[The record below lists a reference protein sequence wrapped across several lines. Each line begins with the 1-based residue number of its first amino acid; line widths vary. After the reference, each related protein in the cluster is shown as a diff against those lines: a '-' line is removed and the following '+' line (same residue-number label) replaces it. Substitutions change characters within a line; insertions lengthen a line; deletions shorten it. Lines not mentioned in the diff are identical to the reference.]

1 MILPL
6 HHLDAYDAGLVVHH
20 LDAYDAGLVV
30 EKKGV
35 AVKESLITAVSN
47 DADMITRRLI
57 EATPQLDGEGGMQ
70 MESHFKGKPHSSH
83 TSVSVWMRSVI

>member
-6 HHLDAYDAGLVVHH
+6 HHLDAYDAGL
-20 LDAYDAGLVV
+20 AVV

-57 EATPQLDGEGGMQ
+57 EATPQLDGEKVG
-70 MESHFKGKPHSSH
+70 PN
-83 TSVSVWMRSVI
+83 

>member
-20 LDAYDAGLVV
+20 LDDYDAGLVV

-57 EATPQLDGEGGMQ
+57 EATPQLDGEKVGCR
-70 MESHFKGKPHSSH
+70 F
-83 TSVSVWMRSVI
+83 

>member
-1 MILPL
+1 M
-6 HHLDAYDAGLVVHH
+6 
-20 LDAYDAGLVV
+20 

-57 EATPQLDGEGGMQ
+57 EATPQLDGEKVGCRWNHILKENHTVPTYLCPFGCDRRSSRSCVWRQGGL
-70 MESHFKGKPHSSH
+70 KL
-83 TSVSVWMRSVI
+83 

>member
-6 HHLDAYDAGLVVHH
+6 HH

-47 DADMITRRLI
+47 DADMITRRLSR
-57 EATPQLDGEGGMQ
+57 PPLNL
-70 MESHFKGKPHSSH
+70 MEKVGCRWNHILKENH
-83 TSVSVWMRSVI
+83 TVPTHLCPFGCDR